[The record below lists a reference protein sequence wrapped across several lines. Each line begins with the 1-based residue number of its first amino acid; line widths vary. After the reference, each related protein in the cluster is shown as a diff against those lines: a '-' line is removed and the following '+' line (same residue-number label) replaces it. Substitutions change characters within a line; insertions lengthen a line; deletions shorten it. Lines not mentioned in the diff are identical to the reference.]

1 MAVSGL
7 SLCIEMDFPVR
18 DLLGAA
24 RIDVLTSAVSGLEDE
39 EEAAVLSG
47 EGEEDAEEQAE
58 SREAQRM
65 LHRIV
70 LTVFFICISLF
81 GYVHYILNCMDQGPE
96 S

>member
-1 MAVSGL
+1 VL
-7 SLCIEMDFPVR
+7 TIVN
-18 DLLGAA
+18 
-24 RIDVLTSAVSGLEDE
+24 DVLTSAVSGLEDE

-58 SREAQRM
+58 SKEAQRM

-70 LTVFFICISLF
+70 LIVFFICISLF